1 MGGCVPTGSH
11 LLDMFCFIIQ
21 EDRHYYDSE
30 CVKRAQSTKILA
42 IDASYKVPKWMMKWG
57 GGRIYDA
64 LHSGTN
70 EYNEIVMQR
79 LSTSDNHEELGANS
93 KALKDLDLN
102 PYLCFSDD
110 PDRDESLLKKNY
122 TNLNNGSKYEIEQ
135 EEVPPE
141 LVELTTEKRIL
152 YCHTLDKV
160 LRTISKFREDIEVHI
175 NDVSNGDDVKIC
187 CDTGMLFLLS

>member
-1 MGGCVPTGSH
+1 
-11 LLDMFCFIIQ
+11 MFCLIV
-21 EDRHYYDSE
+21 EGDRHYYDSE

-57 GGRIYDA
+57 GDRIYDA

-79 LSTSDNHEELGANS
+79 FSTSDNHEELGANL
-93 KALKDLDLN
+93 KALKDLGLN
-102 PYLCFSDD
+102 PYLSFIDD
-110 PDRDESLLKKNY
+110 PNRDESLLKKLY
-122 TNLNNGSKYEIEQ
+122 THLNNGNKYKIER
-135 EEVPPE
+135 EDVPPE

-160 LRTISKFREDIEVHI
+160 LRTIPIFREDIEVHI

-187 CDTGMLFLLS
+187 FDTGMLVLLSTIIHYF